1 MCMNKAMMKM
11 QRMHMSYHV
20 AGIVHPNVDPH
31 LTPVGLHLPET
42 MPVKTNINEQTLMNK
57 H

>member
-1 MCMNKAMMKM
+1 MMKM